1 MPSKALAHNEVY
13 GVEQIL
19 EEGCN
24 QNSVP
29 VDAITSMEVE
39 QRSATSCI
47 VKAKVAWGELT
58 IFYEEGEMVMS
69 SLVDYR
75 SKLAAEFLH
84 KKQEVARW
92 RRKYNDAH
100 GMAKHTLTINGS
112 TIEIP
117 TLKEGQGPWS

>member
-1 MPSKALAHNEVY
+1 MPSKTLAENESY

-19 EEGCN
+19 EEGCR

-29 VDAITSMEVE
+29 VDAIQSFEVE
-39 QRSATSCI
+39 NRSETSCI
-47 VKAKVAWGELT
+47 LKAKVSWGDLT

-75 SKLAAEFLH
+75 SKMAAEYLH

-92 RRKYNDAH
+92 RNNYNGAH
-100 GMAKHTLTINGS
+100 GKSVHTLTIDGK

-117 TLKEGQGPWS
+117 TLKKGQSPWA